1 MSDDLR
7 DRIADVLS
15 GHPIGS
21 GHYGT
26 NVGTDEALDMADEV
40 IADLGLVVERTV
52 RVVDVGAGP
61 LRIPETRVVGK
72 WERS

>member
-15 GHPIGS
+15 GHPIG
-21 GHYGT
+21 GGYYGT
-26 NVGTDEALDMADEV
+26 SVGVEEALDMADEV

-52 RVVDVGAGP
+52 RVVEVGAGP
-61 LRIPETRVVGK
+61 LRIPESRVVGK
-72 WERS
+72 WER

>member
-1 MSDDLR
+1 MSDNLR
-7 DRIADVLS
+7 DRIAKVIRD
-15 GHPIGS
+15 H
-21 GHYGT
+21 GT
-26 NVGTDEALDMADEV
+26 PVGLDTGEMDEFDCCAQTV
-40 IADLGLVVERTV
+40 IEDLGLIVERTV

>member
-7 DRIADVLS
+7 DRIADVLT

-21 GHYGT
+21 GYYGT
-26 NVGTDEALDMADEV
+26 TVGWDEALDMADEV

-61 LRIPETRVVGK
+61 LRIPQTRAVGK
-72 WERS
+72 WER